1 LEINYKPI
9 DFHFFETETLLLA
22 KDLLG
27 KLIVHELDNEV
38 LIGKIVETEAYQGP
52 IDRAA
57 HSYRGK
63 TKRTNVMYDS
73 PGLLYC
79 YQMHT
84 HTLINVVAGPVST
97 TYSRLIR
104 AVESIKGIEQMRVN
118 RPKIIQYVNLTN
130 GPGKLTKA
138 LNISMNYYGHKW
150 FEKPLYISD
159 APKLKDKDI
168 VIGPRVG
175 IANSGEAADYPW
187 RFSFKNNSYVSQYRK

>member
-1 LEINYKPI
+1 
-9 DFHFFETETLLLA
+9 
-22 KDLLG
+22 
-27 KLIVHELDNEV
+27 
-38 LIGKIVETEAYQGP
+38 AYQGP

-97 TYSRLIR
+97 PHGILIR
-104 AVESIKGIEQMRVN
+104 AVEPIKGIEQMRLN
-118 RPKIIQYVNLTN
+118 RPKIKQDVNLTK

-138 LNISMNYYGHKW
+138 LNISMTYYGHKW
-150 FEKPLYISD
+150 FEKHINISD
-159 APKLKDKDI
+159 APQLKEYDI
-168 VIGPRVG
+168 IIRSRVV
-175 IANSGEAADYPW
+175 IANSRDATEYPL
-187 RFSFKNNSYVSQYRK
+187 RFSIKNNPYVSQYRK